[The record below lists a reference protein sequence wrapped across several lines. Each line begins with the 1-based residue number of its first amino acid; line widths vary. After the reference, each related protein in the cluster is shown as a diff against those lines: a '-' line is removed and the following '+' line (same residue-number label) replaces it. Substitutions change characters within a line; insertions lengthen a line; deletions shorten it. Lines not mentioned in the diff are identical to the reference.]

1 MGDFLMNTSEPKWE
15 ALVASGGDSAWEDD
29 RQRKFLRIR
38 VEAEELLQIADRLA
52 AEGALHRCS
61 ADVLSRHP
69 KAAYWYVSLA
79 CYAQKTL
86 RSINNRAAPYG
97 LKVSPDV
104 FLKKMG
110 SSPNSVSRAD
120 LDAFSDWVNVEI
132 QGLLPRPLSDV
143 RLYALHVAMIVG
155 GRIIGQGQ
163 NEGGGLAVAILKDA
177 LLRAFPSDPVWEFLD
192 SSGRLLGTDAAS
204 CITGSVWRFTRTSA
218 ELDFRGGGN
227 RPDLRVSLKGRVR
240 LVAEIKGRKDL
251 SNKWESWMPQL
262 ADHLLTWSSEFPDAL
277 RGVFMTEITKDMID
291 GVSRSGTRRTGLR
304 QLHRDQ
310 RLQFAFNLTKLAEPK
325 LDQEFL
331 DIMSSCLG
339 ISTR

>member
-1 MGDFLMNTSEPKWE
+1 MSTSEPKWE
-15 ALVASGGDSAWEDD
+15 ALIASGGDSSWEDD
-29 RQRKFLRIR
+29 RQRKFFRIQ

-61 ADVLSRHP
+61 ADVLKRHP

-86 RSINNRAAPYG
+86 RSIGNPAARYG
-97 LKVSPDV
+97 LSVSPDA

-110 SSPNSVSRAD
+110 SSPNNVSRAD
-120 LDAFSDWVNVEI
+120 LSAFSDWVNVEI

-155 GRIIGQGQ
+155 GRVIGQGQ

-177 LLRAFPSDPVWEFLD
+177 LLRSFPGEPEWEFLD
-192 SSGRLLGTDAAS
+192 SSGRLLGRDAAS
-204 CITGSVWRFTRTSA
+204 CIMGSVWRCTPTNA
-218 ELDFRGGGN
+218 EVDFRGGGN
-227 RPDLRVSLKGRVR
+227 RPDLRVSLNGRVR

-251 SNKWESWMPQL
+251 SNQWESWMPQL
-262 ADHLLTWSSEFPDAL
+262 ADHLLTWASEFPDAL
-277 RGVFMTEITKDMID
+277 RGVFMTVITKEMID
-291 GVSRSGTRRTGLR
+291 GASRSGTRRTGLR
-304 QLHRDQ
+304 QLYSEQ
-310 RLQFAFNLTKLAEPK
+310 RLQFAFNLTKLAEPT

-331 DIMSSCLG
+331 GIMSSCLG
-339 ISTR
+339 INTR